1 MLGKARGS
9 RHQVCLLALG
19 SNVHV
24 NVNDRIG
31 EVCRCRMRV
40 QRASIYVRGETIANN
55 ATTTAG
61 RVLRPVGGPGRSP
74 NVHGIKIN
82 ACYIGEI
89 KDGVGER
96 YTRNGV
102 RGRAAG
108 SKGGMKGR
116 TARWMVADV
125 VIWPQHS

>member
-1 MLGKARGS
+1 MSMPDESTESGHICTR
-9 RHQVCLLALG
+9 
-19 SNVHV
+19 
-24 NVNDRIG
+24 
-31 EVCRCRMRV
+31 
-40 QRASIYVRGETIANN
+40 ETRANN

-108 SKGGMKGR
+108 SKGWDEEQDGEVDGR
-116 TARWMVADV
+116 GRSSMAATPIR
-125 VIWPQHS
+125 

>member
-1 MLGKARGS
+1 MSMPDESTESEHICTR
-9 RHQVCLLALG
+9 
-19 SNVHV
+19 
-24 NVNDRIG
+24 
-31 EVCRCRMRV
+31 
-40 QRASIYVRGETIANN
+40 ETIANN

-61 RVLRPVGGPGRSP
+61 RVLWPAGGPGRGP

-89 KDGVGER
+89 KDGVGQG
-96 YTRNGV
+96 YTRNGI

-108 SKGGMKGR
+108 SKSGMKSR

-125 VIWPQHS
+125 ATWLQHSSR